1 MRGTVPP
8 RHPYAEWIML
18 SPELSSRAR
27 AIIHGTTRL
36 APVPLVPEI
45 ALYQADEPI
54 EAWQRVEDGL
64 GRTGTPP
71 PFWAF
76 AWAGGQALARYVLDR
91 PGAVAGR
98 RVLDVAAGSGLVA
111 IAAALAGAPDVIAND
126 IDPLALAAV
135 AANASANS
143 VAIATLRADV
153 LELTEVINEVDT
165 VLIADA
171 FYQQEFAARAMELV
185 TGAQARGARVLVG
198 DPGRAYMP
206 QDRFTAL
213 ARYGVP
219 GLRALEDTDV
229 KQATVWALRS

>member
-1 MRGTVPP
+1 MP
-8 RHPYAEWIML
+8 
-18 SPELSSRAR
+18 SPELGSRAR

-76 AWAGGQALARYVLDR
+76 AWAGGQALARYVLDQ
-91 PGAVAGR
+91 PGTVAGR

-111 IAAALAGAPDVIAND
+111 IAAALAGAAKVIASD
-126 IDPLALAAV
+126 IDPLALPAV
-135 AANASANS
+135 TANASVNS
-143 VAIATLRADV
+143 AAVTTLRAD
-153 LELTEVINEVDT
+153 LLGLTEVIDEVDT
-165 VLIADA
+165 VLIADV
-171 FYQQEFAARAMELV
+171 FYQREFAARAMGLV
-185 TGAQARGARVLVG
+185 TAAQARGVHVLVG
-198 DPGRAYMP
+198 DPGRAYLP
-206 QDRFTAL
+206 QGRFTAL

-219 GLRALEDTDV
+219 GSRALEDTDV
-229 KQATVWALRS
+229 KQAVVWAPA